1 MSAAEFLEQ
10 TIGIRN
16 RWRCVH
22 SDKPGLGNI
31 VRRLFLLSAICLTPL
46 LEFMFGNEQRLESK
60 WNKGFRHSCFDTKAH
75 TDYIL
80 ISTWF
85 SWRIYWYRIGQ
96 PKEIACFWVSISEV
110 SHKYCI
116 VSELWQSKFVTQI
129 LPRKTPEPLKKDF
142 EKRGYDKKVK
152 SDSVLF
158 MPYTFFPFSVLSVV

>member
-31 VRRLFLLSAICLTPL
+31 VRRLFLLSTICLTPL

-75 TDYIL
+75 TDYLL

-85 SWRIYWYRIGQ
+85 PWCIYSHRIGQ
-96 PKEIACFWVSISEV
+96 PNETACFCVTISAV

-116 VSELWQSKFVTQI
+116 VLDLWQGKFVTRL
-129 LPRKTPEPLKKDF
+129 LPRKTQEPWNSNSAKEDTGTF
-142 EKRGYDKKVK
+142 EERFWEARVW
-152 SDSVLF
+152 
-158 MPYTFFPFSVLSVV
+158 